1 MPMTFHP
8 KECIR
13 PRHLFWLLV
22 TTKALLNFEI
32 RWSSYCHSKC
42 TYHDYCNKHQTLELL
57 VLSILKINVMKS
69 EAKWILSARCSQP
82 ICSREYHHTADKPK
96 YLFIKGI
103 WWNNFTGVLKLI
115 PASTSDGQ
123 ERHLEVFSFT
133 FHKPFALLPPSF
145 RRNSPQSV
153 SFTFHYLLH
162 CYLQRSAARSSPQS
176 TRTTSHNNTDE
187 KWNEREISM
196 RVLKI
201 FILWHVRRV
210 LVWNWPYYQCSCP
223 NWHQGL
229 PGWRTISR

>member
-82 ICSREYHHTADKPK
+82 ICRREYHHTADEPK

-103 WWNNFTGVLKLI
+103 WWNNFTGVLKLDL
-115 PASTSDGQ
+115 ASTSDGQ
-123 ERHLEVFSFT
+123 ALHLEVFSFT

-210 LVWNWPYYQCSCP
+210 LVWN
-223 NWHQGL
+223 
-229 PGWRTISR
+229 